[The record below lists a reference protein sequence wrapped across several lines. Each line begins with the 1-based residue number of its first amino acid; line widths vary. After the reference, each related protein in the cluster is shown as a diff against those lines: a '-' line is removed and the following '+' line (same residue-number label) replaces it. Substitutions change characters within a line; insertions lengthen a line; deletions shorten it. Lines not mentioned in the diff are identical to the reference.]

1 MSLKEIRGQEKAVE
15 ILKSGIRESRIVHA
29 YLFLGPKGIGKTRA
43 ALEFAKLLNCREPLD
58 DACGSCSSC
67 AKIGKLTHPDI
78 FFISRDKGQTQIPI
92 DKIRQ
97 LQRRLSLKPFE
108 AQYKVAIIAEAED
121 MSEEASNCLLKILEE
136 PPDDC
141 VFILTAS
148 NRRMLIETIISR
160 CQAIRFKPLTRDE
173 VNNILIRDF
182 SIEEKEARF
191 LSAISDANIERALS
205 FREKNTIAW
214 KNSIIDEFKGDRQ
227 RLTQAKGLALNARRQ
242 AQTEAMDVL
251 LGFYRDILV
260 YKFTEDSSLIINI
273 DRIDAIAELAEKLGT
288 EKIQT
293 YMKDIEETRGLLQA
307 NVNSKL
313 AVRVLQ
319 EKLAAY

>member
-173 VNNILIRDF
+173 VNNILEQFLQRGAFTNRFGHTIQATELLDALTHLMKELIAFRPDSLARSHGIGRDDRA
-182 SIEEKEARF
+182 KEVNNF
-191 LSAISDANIERALS
+191 
-205 FREKNTIAW
+205 
-214 KNSIIDEFKGDRQ
+214 Q
-227 RLTQAKGLALNARRQ
+227 
-242 AQTEAMDVL
+242 
-251 LGFYRDILV
+251 
-260 YKFTEDSSLIINI
+260 
-273 DRIDAIAELAEKLGT
+273 GT
-288 EKIQT
+288 
-293 YMKDIEETRGLLQA
+293 
-307 NVNSKL
+307 
-313 AVRVLQ
+313 
-319 EKLAAY
+319 